1 MELFIERQKLSP
13 STPTVVVLPS
23 LIKKIQSLFMQVL
36 PNCNCILNQEIIRA
50 IGMVP
55 NQGFG
60 DHDRLEHSGPLASAG
75 LISNGSGMDLGSW
88 GGLQSDRLGISQ
100 ASSMGWHGAPGV
112 PISPVIN
119 KHMRLDIPVDNYPIS
134 ILLDVS

>member
-1 MELFIERQKLSP
+1 
-13 STPTVVVLPS
+13 
-23 LIKKIQSLFMQVL
+23 
-36 PNCNCILNQEIIRA
+36 
-50 IGMVP
+50 MVP

-112 PISPVIN
+112 PIAPVI
-119 KHMRLDIPVDNYPIS
+119 KKLMRLDIPIDNYPNFNFVGR
-134 ILLDVS
+134 LLGPRGNSLK